1 MIEREITTVRLAKA
15 EFSEENRVSTG
26 AVKAEWL
33 WWWPSRVQPGR
44 EAETGCEGPEPL
56 RSGLPPP

>member
-33 WWWPSRVQPGR
+33 W
-44 EAETGCEGPEPL
+44 
-56 RSGLPPP
+56 